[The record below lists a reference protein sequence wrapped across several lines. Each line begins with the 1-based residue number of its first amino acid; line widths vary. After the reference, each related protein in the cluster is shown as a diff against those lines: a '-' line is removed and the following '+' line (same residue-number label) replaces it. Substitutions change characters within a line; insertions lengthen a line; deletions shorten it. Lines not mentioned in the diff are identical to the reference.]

1 MSDITDKTQDVNI
14 WNDEYT
20 KKVSVITDSSYE
32 RLAVNALISNNESP
46 TKYQLKADYDAT
58 GDSVGTG
65 ADVTLYTYTGTGVI
79 DFIGVTN
86 AISSNYEVAL
96 FIDGTERFRITMS
109 ALGTDLS
116 LTSGSTPLWTDTANK
131 NFRYVPTTEVGFTT
145 SFAVK
150 AKSTTGT
157 QTLKHITLFREKVT

>member
-1 MSDITDKTQDVNI
+1 MADLYGSSDVTIRNDDGTKVVTIITDGSN
-14 WNDEYT
+14 
-20 KKVSVITDSSYE
+20 E

-65 ADVTLYTYTGTGVI
+65 ADTTLYTFTGAGVI
-79 DFIGVTN
+79 DFIGIANSV
-86 AISSNYEVAL
+86 SSNYEVAL
-96 FIDGTERFRITMS
+96 FIDSVERFRINMGQ
-109 ALGTDLS
+109 LGSDLG
-116 LTSGSTPLWTDTANK
+116 LTAPGVPMWADTANK

-150 AKSTTGT
+150 ARATTGT
-157 QTLKHITLFREKVT
+157 QTLKHITLFREKVA